1 MSWFAFG
8 DDSFGEEDLGEA
20 DFGDEGFP
28 FLVGFFF
35 IEQNMPHCR
44 AEVNKGAVFE
54 LFSRP

>member
-28 FLVGFFF
+28 FLGFFF

-44 AEVNKGAVFE
+44 AEVNKGTVFE